1 MSILPFA
8 ARNLLRNKRRSAL
21 AASSVFLSILLVIVL
36 QGFINGFMDSMVR
49 NYIKNETGHVNIA
62 TEGYRDRARF
72 MPVDEYIEDSP
83 ALTEAV
89 RKALA
94 AKDPGAVVAE
104 RIRFGV
110 LLASDRGTA
119 EALAIAGDPE
129 VERGLLMLDTRVMP
143 GGAYLGAKGETII
156 GEVLAK
162 DLGLGVGDSL
172 RVVTQKADGGLGF
185 KKLRISGIF
194 RTGVN
199 SLDGSVF
206 QMGLE
211 DARVLLGMEG
221 GAQQIAVMLSG
232 SRDVAGAAAAARAAA
247 AAQGRN
253 SLSVLPWTAIG
264 EYPKMIQLMNMV
276 YYWVFLIVALL
287 GCFIIANVMTMVI
300 LERKREIGILMS
312 MGMPRRNILNLFL
325 AEGTML
331 GLAGSIAGTGLGAGM
346 ILLLARKGFD
356 MTSAMA
362 GFSWPLDNVIY
373 PSVTPGTLIL
383 GIAMGTAVSAA
394 ISYLPSRRA
403 AAMAP
408 VDAIKAV

>member
-21 AASSVFLSILLVIVL
+21 AASSVFLSIFLVIVL

-83 ALTEAV
+83 ALAEAV

-211 DARVLLGMEG
+211 DARALLGMEG

-253 SLSVLPWTAIG
+253 SLSVLPLSSIG

-373 PSVTPGTLIL
+373 PSVTPGTLFL

>member
-8 ARNLLRNKRRSAL
+8 ARNLLRNKRRSVL
-21 AASSVFLSILLVIVL
+21 AASSVFLSILLVVLL

-83 ALTEAV
+83 ALAEAI

-94 AKDPGAVVAE
+94 AKDPGAIVAE

-110 LLASDRGTA
+110 LLSSERGTA
-119 EALAIAGDPE
+119 EALAIAGDPA
-129 VERGLLMLDTRVMP
+129 VERGLLMLDTRVLP
-143 GGAYLGAKGETII
+143 GGAYLGARGETIV
-156 GEVLAK
+156 GEALAK

-185 KKLRISGIF
+185 RKLRISGIF

-206 QMGLE
+206 QMGLD
-211 DARVLLGMEG
+211 DARALLGMEG
-221 GAQQIAVMLSG
+221 AAQQIAVMLS
-232 SRDVAGAAAAARAAA
+232 SARNVAGAAAIARDEAE
-247 AAQGRN
+247 AQDRN

-264 EYPKMIQLMNMV
+264 EYPKMIQLMNLV

-312 MGMPRRNILNLFL
+312 MGMPRRSILGLFL

-331 GLAGSIAGTGLGAGM
+331 GLAGSIAGTGLGAGL
-346 ILLLARKGFD
+346 ILLLGRKGFD

-394 ISYLPSRRA
+394 ISYLPSRKA
-403 AAMAP
+403 ALMAP

>member
-21 AASSVFLSILLVIVL
+21 AASSVFLSIFLVIVL

-62 TEGYRDRARF
+62 AEGYRDRSRF

-83 ALTEAV
+83 ALAEAV

-119 EALAIAGDPE
+119 EALAIAGDPA
-129 VERGLLMLDTRVMP
+129 VERGLLMLDTRVLP

-185 KKLRISGIF
+185 KKLSISGIF

-211 DARVLLGMEG
+211 DARALLGMEG

-373 PSVTPGTLIL
+373 PSVTPGTIIL

>member
-21 AASSVFLSILLVIVL
+21 AASSVFLSIFLVIVL

-62 TEGYRDRARF
+62 AEGYRDRSRF

-83 ALTEAV
+83 ALAEAV

-119 EALAIAGDPE
+119 EALAIAGDPA
-129 VERGLLMLDTRVMP
+129 VERGLLMLDTRVLP
-143 GGAYLGAKGETII
+143 GGAYLGAKGETIL

-185 KKLRISGIF
+185 KKLSISGIF

-211 DARVLLGMEG
+211 DARALLGMEG

-232 SRDVAGAAAAARAAA
+232 SRDVAGAAAAAHAAA

-373 PSVTPGTLIL
+373 PSVTPGTIIL

>member
-1 MSILPFA
+1 
-8 ARNLLRNKRRSAL
+8 
-21 AASSVFLSILLVIVL
+21 VL
-36 QGFINGFMDSMVR
+36 Q
-49 NYIKNETGHVNIA
+49 
-62 TEGYRDRARF
+62 
-72 MPVDEYIEDSP
+72 
-83 ALTEAV
+83 
-89 RKALA
+89 
-94 AKDPGAVVAE
+94 
-104 RIRFGV
+104 
-110 LLASDRGTA
+110 
-119 EALAIAGDPE
+119 
-129 VERGLLMLDTRVMP
+129 
-143 GGAYLGAKGETII
+143 
-156 GEVLAK
+156 
-162 DLGLGVGDSL
+162 
-172 RVVTQKADGGLGF
+172 
-185 KKLRISGIF
+185 
-194 RTGVN
+194 
-199 SLDGSVF
+199 
-206 QMGLE
+206 
-211 DARVLLGMEG
+211 
-221 GAQQIAVMLSG
+221 
-232 SRDVAGAAAAARAAA
+232 
-247 AAQGRN
+247 
-253 SLSVLPWTAIG
+253 WTAIG

-373 PSVTPGTLIL
+373 PSVTPGTLFL